1 MENIKKKNGLENRMA
16 DIYFE
21 IEKPD
26 GKKVEISNYK
36 TKNSKKNKEVK

>member
-26 GKKVEISNYK
+26 GKKVEISDDK
-36 TKNSKKNKEVK
+36 TRNLKDNKK